1 MVEGQNQQ
9 SRNDIATE
17 FQGGTVHLCS
27 SANAISDSATSIT
40 SDASAS
46 TADGDWTISH
56 DNTNGT
62 TTLENS
68 ASIDF
73 GSPSGFVIDQIVI
86 EPSPLRSVSP
96 LAESSMMK
104 LPAVAD
110 DSPSGDTDLSGD
122 GSTSIPAGDL
132 TYTFGGQ

>member
-46 TADGDWTISH
+46 TADSDWTISH

-86 EPSPLRSVSP
+86 E
-96 LAESSMMK
+96 SS
-104 LPAVAD
+104 ATSGNFIID